1 MAGSLGRSLKT
12 GDRIRLISMPEDPDP
27 VPVGTLG
34 VVLRVI
40 DYREWQ
46 QVEVAWD
53 NGRKLMLSLPEDCI
67 ELLPRG

>member
-27 VPVGTLG
+27 VPVGTLV